1 MFSDKITKQ
10 IAESVKE
17 VLEAKEEVPPVVA
30 GRLPDSALPKKKKT
44 RKAIPI
50 EKPDLTGKITKA
62 EAPVVRL
69 GQGDYQKDYTEK
81 NLGPAIDV
89 PEKAKKL
96 AGRVKGM
103 ALRLMGR
110 KG

>member
-1 MFSDKITKQ
+1 MFSDKITRQ

-62 EAPVVRL
+62 EVPVVRL

>member
-17 VLEAKEEVPPVVA
+17 VLEAKEEVPPVVT

-50 EKPDLTGKITKA
+50 KKPDNTGKIIKA

>member
-1 MFSDKITKQ
+1 MFRDKITKQ

-17 VLEAKEEVPPVVA
+17 VLEANEEVPPVVA
-30 GRLPDSALPKKKKT
+30 GRLPDSAKKKAIKKFVSD
-44 RKAIPI
+44 KAAKMK
-50 EKPDLTGKITKA
+50 EKNP
-62 EAPVVRL
+62 PVVRL
-69 GQGDYQKDYTEK
+69 GQGDYQRDYTEK

-89 PEKAKKL
+89 PEKARKL

-103 ALRLMGR
+103 AQRLMGR